1 MSHERLS
8 SPPGSSNQINNY
20 GYDTL
25 AAVPF
30 AGNSRPEKPTIS
42 EILGKEKRIEFAA
55 VCRPYTNEVLFNTV
69 RAWDVLEAHKSNF
82 KRGVT
87 ELRDWLAET
96 FQIEP
101 PELVFR
107 PTGDTDS
114 AGQFSGN
121 EYKITF
127 YYDARRSRRGDL
139 DDLNTIAHEMW
150 HALQLNKANYGD
162 DERSELYDIN
172 FDCYFSSEDNE
183 EFYGRQLIEDEAF
196 YFGDKIERIFQ
207 SHLDQGQDIVTAF
220 KRTFRKENFSRPNV
234 VDGYLQSFK
243 KR

>member
-8 SPPGSSNQINNY
+8 SPSGSSNQINNY

-101 PELVFR
+101 PELAFR
-107 PTGDTDS
+107 RIRD
-114 AGQFSGN
+114 AGVPAEAG
-121 EYKITF
+121 
-127 YYDARRSRRGDL
+127 RGHPE
-139 DDLNTIAHEMW
+139 I
-150 HALQLNKANYGD
+150 
-162 DERSELYDIN
+162 
-172 FDCYFSSEDNE
+172 
-183 EFYGRQLIEDEAF
+183 
-196 YFGDKIERIFQ
+196 
-207 SHLDQGQDIVTAF
+207 
-220 KRTFRKENFSRPNV
+220 
-234 VDGYLQSFK
+234 
-243 KR
+243 